1 MNLRFPRGSRGFT
14 LVEVLVAM
22 TLTGIVVAGTLRA
35 LTAQKRF
42 YARQARILDARHAMR
57 ASLIILS
64 SELRETSAVGGDL
77 YFVASDSIGLRSTV
91 GFGVICALNV
101 GAGVL
106 SLRHSSGHFRLE
118 SGDSVLVY
126 LENGPSDNDDQW
138 IAVQVTSITTTGPAC
153 AFGSGADLHVTVGGN
168 VAGAMIGAP
177 VRLFRPYAYGL
188 FSMYGR
194 YWLGRRNMA
203 SGEDYVPVAGPLAPP
218 SDNGLIMSYFDFQ
231 TRLPTND
238 RTRVG
243 RIEIDVRAPTDRSL
257 SDPAY
262 RDLRTGTYLRNNI

>member
-1 MNLRFPRGSRGFT
+1 M
-14 LVEVLVAM
+14 VAM

-203 SGEDYVPVAGPLAPP
+203 SGE
-218 SDNGLIMSYFDFQ
+218 
-231 TRLPTND
+231 R
-238 RTRVG
+238 RTT
-243 RIEIDVRAPTDRSL
+243 A
-257 SDPAY
+257 
-262 RDLRTGTYLRNNI
+262 